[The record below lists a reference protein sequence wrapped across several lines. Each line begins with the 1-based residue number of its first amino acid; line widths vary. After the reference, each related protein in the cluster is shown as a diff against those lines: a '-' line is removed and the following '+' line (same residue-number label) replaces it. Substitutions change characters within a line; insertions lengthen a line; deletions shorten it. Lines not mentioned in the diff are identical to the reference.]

1 MRDGAVIVGI
11 GETRVGKHPG
21 RSTVGLQ
28 AEAVIRAIRDAD
40 IERSEVDGLYALG
53 PYATG
58 SSMHALGLVEYLGM
72 RIPHAV
78 SYDVGGTVT
87 FMGMCLA
94 ATAAIEEGRIEVA
107 VCTFGENAATRRA
120 PQSHGFDRKMTMNG
134 EEYELPFG
142 AGSPLIW
149 YGLMAQRY
157 LDRYKLPQDAFFPI
171 ALALRKNASLNEN
184 AAYRELYDKAAYD
197 KSPMMAEPLR
207 RLDSSPVA
215 DGGGAF
221 VICSKRFARERRLK
235 HTPVSVLGVGMEA
248 TGSSILHMPDM
259 DETGFEAAGREAFA
273 EAGLSPEDVDLVT
286 IHDGFSI
293 SIAMALETLG
303 FCGPGETVELAARG
317 GLAYDGE
324 RPVNTHGGLMSQGHV
339 GGVLHVVEAVR
350 QLRGDAGSRQIRD
363 ARIAAICGNGGPF
376 AVCGMM
382 LLGKG
387 SC

>member
-21 RSTVGLQ
+21 RTTTGLQ
-28 AEAVIRAIRDAD
+28 AEAVIRAISDAG
-40 IERSEVDGLYALG
+40 IERDSVDGLYALG

-72 RIPHAV
+72 RIPHAI

-94 ATAAIEEGRIEVA
+94 ASAAIEEGRIEVA

-120 PQSHGFDRKMTMNG
+120 PQSHGFDRKMVLNAD
-134 EEYELPFG
+134 EYELPFG
-142 AGSPLIW
+142 AGSPLVW
-149 YGLMAQRY
+149 YALMAQRY
-157 LDRYKLPQDAFFPI
+157 LDRYKLPPDAFFPI
-171 ALALRKNASLNEN
+171 AQALRKNASLNEN
-184 AAYRELYDKAAYD
+184 AAYREVFDKAAYLA
-197 KSPMMAEPLR
+197 SPMMAEPLR

-221 VICSKRFARERRLK
+221 VIASKRFARHMKLR

-248 TGSSILHMPDM
+248 SHNSILNLPDV
-259 DETGFEAAGREAFA
+259 DDTGFEVAGREAFA
-273 EAGLSPEDVDLVT
+273 EAGLSTEDVDLVT
-286 IHDGFSI
+286 VHDGFSI
-293 SIAMALETLG
+293 SIAMAVETLG
-303 FCGPGETVELAARG
+303 FCAHGESTALAARG
-317 GLAYDGE
+317 AFGFDGE
-324 RPVNTHGGLMSQGHV
+324 LPVNTHGGLMSQGHV

-350 QLRGDAGSRQIRD
+350 QLRGDAGARQIKH
-363 ARIAAICGNGGPF
+363 AQVAAICGNGGPF

-387 SC
+387 S